1 MKRRNFLRQLGL
13 TAPSMLA
20 ANHLA
25 VSPEGYLPPYA
36 YGHPAS
42 LHEAAGKEGDMIL
55 RLAFR
60 GAAAG
65 VAAEFRGRVSVTGGA
80 IERMKVYFF
89 EPGED
94 RFLPEEQSFRVAT
107 GREGV
112 DVLVVWLRE
121 WSEDTR
127 LAISGTE
134 GEVEFALAELIDAP
148 ELVFSIEGM
157 ELTANLLLDKE
168 IGVLQPADFGA
179 AAPGDRFRLAVLA
192 DPQGGDPAVE
202 GNHPTRMKIHNA
214 WIEESIRQVNGLD
227 PAPVA
232 TLILGDIVDS
242 QGEAGN
248 FAQMH
253 RFFETLQTPILY
265 ALGNHETRYRSEF
278 TPGYNMEAFNN
289 YFAAQRA
296 INGLERLL
304 YSLDLGRWHFI
315 VWPDPLRNHFWET
328 HPHYFDWLERDLERN
343 SDRPTVFFQHIPIH
357 PIGINP
363 LINYAESVTVK
374 RTLFDLLARH
384 GNVRYVFSGHV
395 HIPIKASFK
404 TAVSYR
410 GMQLINLPPAG
421 YRPRAFGEEDYAGGP
436 CQGILVLDVD
446 GESLQATFRTVT
458 EEEFV
463 YPEQLPV
470 FDDQRYALWLRHKWE
485 LPAAR
490 QLINGSFEAGL
501 EGWTPR
507 FVYTEDDRPSNRCE
521 VRRVPRP
528 DSHNALYLYSR
539 KRGYDIPGQDRLPQ
553 DINRICQA
561 VDVRELAA
569 PLLTFSYR
577 IDEKASDLRGWC
589 GAYVRVEGFRVTGKR
604 LDLVYSTGV
613 AYAALGGKFNR
624 SEFSEPVQL
633 ALNDDPTAW
642 HDTRLHLARD
652 YEAYTGNPF
661 AQLGIDR
668 LVFSLGVWTINDGD
682 DFPYGIYFDAFG
694 LTEAS
699 AADRS
704 VAGGKEVLPKPD
716 DRIWWLNK
724 YFPFSHVAGEHR
736 YILATRKMGE

>member
-1 MKRRNFLRQLGL
+1 M
-13 TAPSMLA
+13 
-20 ANHLA
+20 
-25 VSPEGYLPPYA
+25 
-36 YGHPAS
+36 
-42 LHEAAGKEGDMIL
+42 

-60 GAAAG
+60 GAEAG
-65 VAAEFRGRVSVTGGA
+65 VAAKHRGRVAVTGGA
-80 IERMKVYFF
+80 IERMKAYFF

-94 RFLPEEQSFRVAT
+94 RFLPGEQAYQLIT

-112 DVLVVWLRE
+112 DVLVLWLRE
-121 WSEDTR
+121 WTKDTR
-127 LAISGTE
+127 IMVNGSGDTID
-134 GEVEFALAELIDAP
+134 FPLQDLIDRP
-148 ELVFSIEGM
+148 EVVFSIDGL
-157 ELTANLLLDKE
+157 ELTANLLLDRE
-168 IGVLQPADFGA
+168 IGGLQATDFGA
-179 AAPGDRFRLAVLA
+179 KDAGDRFCLAVLA

-202 GNHPTRMKIHNA
+202 GNRPTRMKIHNA
-214 WIEESIRQVNGLD
+214 WIEESIRQVNALD
-227 PAPVA
+227 PAPAA

-242 QGEAGN
+242 QGQAGN
-248 FAQMH
+248 FVQMH
-253 RFFETLQTPILY
+253 RFFEQLQTPILY

-289 YFAAQRA
+289 YFAAQQA
-296 INGLERLL
+296 INGLDLLL
-304 YSLDLGRWHFI
+304 YSFDLGRWHFI
-315 VWPDPLRNHFWET
+315 VWPDPLRSNFWET

-343 SDRPTVFFQHIPIH
+343 RDRPTVFFQHIPIH

-395 HIPIKASFK
+395 HIPVKASFK

-436 CQGILVLDVD
+436 CQGILMLDVD
-446 GESLQATFRTVT
+446 GEDLRATFRTVT

-463 YPEQLPV
+463 YPQQLPA

-490 QLINGSFEAGL
+490 QVVNGSFEAGL

-507 FVYTEDDRPSNRCE
+507 YVYTEDDAPSNLCE
-521 VRRVPRP
+521 VRRMPRP
-528 DSHNALYLYSR
+528 GSHSALYLYSR

-553 DINRICQA
+553 DINRVCQA
-561 VDVRELAA
+561 VDIRHLAA

-577 IDEKASDLRGWC
+577 IDEKGSDLQGWC
-589 GAYVRVEGFRVTGKR
+589 GAYIRVEGFRGTAKP

-613 AYAALGGKFNR
+613 AFAGLGGKINR
-624 SEFSEPVQL
+624 SEFSEPAHL

-642 HDTRLHLARD
+642 HEARLHIARD
-652 YEAYTGNPF
+652 CETHTGKVY
-661 AQLGIDR
+661 ADLQVDR
-668 LVFSLGVWTINDGD
+668 LVLTLGVWTINDGG
-682 DFPYGIYFDAFG
+682 DFPYGIYFDAFK
-694 LTEAS
+694 LAEA
-699 AADRS
+699 AADDRS
-704 VAGGKEVLPKPD
+704 MVGGQDIVPKPD
-716 DRIWWLNK
+716 DRIWWMSK

-736 YILATRKMGE
+736 YIMTTQQMGE